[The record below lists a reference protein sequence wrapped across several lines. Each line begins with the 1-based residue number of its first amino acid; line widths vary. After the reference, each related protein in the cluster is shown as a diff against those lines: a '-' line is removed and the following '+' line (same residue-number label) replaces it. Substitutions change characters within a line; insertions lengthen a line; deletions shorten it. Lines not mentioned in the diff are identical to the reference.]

1 MKDGESDSN
10 TDNQLEL
17 EGNDKINKDMYKQL

>member
-1 MKDGESDSN
+1 MKDWESDSN

-17 EGNDKINKDMYKQL
+17 EGKDKINKGMN